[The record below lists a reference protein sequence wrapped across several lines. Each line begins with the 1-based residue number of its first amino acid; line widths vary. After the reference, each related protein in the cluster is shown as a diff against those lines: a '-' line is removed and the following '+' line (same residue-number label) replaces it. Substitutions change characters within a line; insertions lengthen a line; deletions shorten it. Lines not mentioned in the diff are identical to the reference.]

1 MSNIKNNNK
10 YSGKECLENIIDP
23 YLKKYHS
30 HIIDLILNI
39 NVQKNKVCDFG
50 AGCGTLAKIL
60 KKEKNINPVC
70 VEIDQYFISVLKN
83 HTFEVFDDINKTKTQ
98 FDLIYSSNV
107 LEHIEDHK
115 KTLKVLKTK
124 LEQDG
129 VLVLYLPA
137 FDLLFSDLDRK
148 VGHFRRY
155 SKSMILQLADEVGFK
170 IDKIFYVDSIGFFGS
185 LFIRIFGWNE
195 KNGLGSKYSLIF
207 YDKYI
212 FPISK
217 FFDYLGFSY
226 FFGKNIFV
234 SLRK

>member
-1 MSNIKNNNK
+1 MSDSKKDNK
-10 YSGKECLENIIDP
+10 YIGKECLEDIIDP
-23 YLKKYHS
+23 YLKNYHN
-30 HIIDLILNI
+30 HIVDLILSI
-39 NVQKNKVCDFG
+39 NFPKNRVCDFG

-60 KKEKNINPVC
+60 KKEKNISPIC
-70 VEIDQYFISVLKN
+70 IEIDKYFISVLRN
-83 HTFEVFDDINKTKTQ
+83 YNFEVLSDITKTKIQ

-115 KTLKVLKTK
+115 KILKILKSK
-124 LEQDG
+124 LAPNG
-129 VLVLYLPA
+129 TLVLYLPA

-155 SKSMILQLADEVGFK
+155 SKSMVLKLADEVGFK

-185 LFIRIFGWNE
+185 LLIRFFGWNE
-195 KNGLGSKYSLIF
+195 KSGLGSKNSLLF
-207 YDKYI
+207 YDEYI

-217 FFDYLGFSY
+217 FFDFLGCSN

-234 SLRK
+234 SLKK